1 MSTDYYL
8 FSPSGKKA
16 VMVGSVGLGGVRSW
30 PAEYGGRKFIAWA
43 IDNNIKDVRLIN
55 EHELEAFKDGGEV
68 ENITSYD
75 KSEDVFA
82 VGIDADA

>member
-43 IDNNIKDVRLIN
+43 IDNNIKDVCMVD
-55 EHELEAFKDGGEV
+55 EHELEAIEDRMKVD
-68 ENITSYD
+68 NITSYN
-75 KSEDVFA
+75 KAEDVFA
-82 VGIDADA
+82 EKG